1 MERPASWKVL
11 TLGAALTGLS
21 VAGAGAAQ
29 GDTGSPDTA
38 PASVS
43 AAPLFNDL
51 RLLASGS
58 GGNWGSGG
66 GDWVDWGPNWWR
78 PGGCV
83 SATGPFGNVSGS
95 VCI

>member
-21 VAGAGAAQ
+21 VAGVGPAQ

-43 AAPLFNDL
+43 PAPLFNEP

-58 GGNWGSGG
+58 GGHWGSVG
-66 GDWVDWGPNWWR
+66 GDWVDWGPGWS

-83 SATGPFGNVSGS
+83 SATGPFGYVSGS
-95 VCI
+95 VCV

>member
-1 MERPASWKVL
+1 MERSASWKVL

-21 VAGAGAAQ
+21 VAGAGVAQ
-29 GDTGSPDTA
+29 GDVGSPDTI

-43 AAPLFNDL
+43 AAPLFNEP

-58 GGNWGSGG
+58 GNFGSGH
-66 GDWVDWGPNWWR
+66 GDWVDWGPGWYN
-78 PGGCV
+78 PGGCI